1 MKQHTA
7 TCLAAAVASVALCA
21 MLAVAAYSDFT
32 AKGRVGEA
40 AAGAGLVQDWRGHW
54 VSPTGGNNGQK

>member
-32 AKGRVGEA
+32 GTLGVTY
-40 AAGAGLVQDWRGHW
+40 W
-54 VSPTGGNNGQK
+54 GQQWPEVVTSI